1 MDGLSIFFI
10 VLLLFLLFGVPIISY
25 LMYNSVNNKGLNDA
39 KSLK

>member
-1 MDGLSIFFI
+1 MDGSSI
-10 VLLLFLLFGVPIISY
+10 LLLLLILFLLFGVPIISY

>member
-1 MDGLSIFFI
+1 MNFFYVLLIILILSIIFGPPI
-10 VLLLFLLFGVPIISY
+10 YLF

>member
-1 MDGLSIFFI
+1 MDGLSIFLI
-10 VLLLFLLFGVPIISY
+10 LLLLFLLFGVPIISY

>member
-1 MDGLSIFFI
+1 MDGLSILL
-10 VLLLFLLFGVPIISY
+10 VLLLLFLSIGLPIISY

>member
-1 MDGLSIFFI
+1 MDDLSILL
-10 VLLLFLLFGVPIISY
+10 VLLLLFLLFGVPIISY

>member
-1 MDGLSIFFI
+1 MDGLSI
-10 VLLLFLLFGVPIISY
+10 LLILLILFLLFGVPIISY

>member
-1 MDGLSIFFI
+1 MDGLSILL
-10 VLLLFLLFGVPIISY
+10 VLLLLFLLFGVPIISY